1 MARAPFG
8 DAYLERHSLRASQVT
23 AQPPEVSY
31 LVYTFRQAQPGN
43 SGSIINKA
51 CKTGLEV

>member
-8 DAYLERHSLRASQVT
+8 DVYLERHSLRASQVT

>member
-8 DAYLERHSLRASQVT
+8 ELYLEKHSLRALKVT
-23 AQPPEVSY
+23 VQPPEVSY
-31 LVYTFRQAQPGN
+31 LVYTFRQPQPGN